1 MRSGLPEGGALP
13 AAITSSLLDTLNYS
27 SFLSRWP
34 VVGRIGVG
42 VSSGTCP
49 SRRAMGWGQCR
60 WPFIRGCFET
70 LPQLLALC
78 VVDGGAA
85 QLRVERACLELTKR
99 Q

>member
-1 MRSGLPEGGALP
+1 
-13 AAITSSLLDTLNYS
+13 
-27 SFLSRWP
+27 
-34 VVGRIGVG
+34 
-42 VSSGTCP
+42 
-49 SRRAMGWGQCR
+49 MGWGQCR